1 MNDNA
6 KIPHIKSVETRHLEE
21 RETLFRGLHGLDR
34 RAFLKV
40 STGAMAA
47 AVAAGASNHFHSFL
61 PVNVAFAA
69 EGGAGQGFT
78 FAYISDSHLYVK
90 KTNERFV
97 RQLLRAV
104 DDINSLDPQPDFV
117 LYGGDLAQ
125 LGRKEEL
132 DLGAQILKSIKA
144 PVRMMV
150 GEHDWYFDM
159 GHRWNELFGA
169 QTYSFDHKGVHF
181 VVLMSVQEK
190 DFWTARGMDAA
201 ERMHTVAGL
210 DNAVQSAFEDGA
222 PEREWLRKDLEKG

>member
-1 MNDNA
+1 MKDDA

-21 RETLFRGLHGLDR
+21 RETLFRGLHNLDR
-34 RAFLKV
+34 RSFLKV

-61 PVNVAFAA
+61 PVNVAFGA
-69 EGGAGQGFT
+69 EAGAGQGFT

-117 LYGGDLAQ
+117 FYGGDLAQ

-144 PVRMMV
+144 PVHMMV

-159 GHRWNELFGA
+159 GHRA
-169 QTYSFDHKGVHF
+169 QRGLGNMT
-181 VVLMSVQEK
+181 VL
-190 DFWTARGMDAA
+190 G
-201 ERMHTVAGL
+201 
-210 DNAVQSAFEDGA
+210 GA
-222 PEREWLRKDLEKG
+222 PEMRAIRERH

>member
-1 MNDNA
+1 MNDDA

-21 RETLFRGLHGLDR
+21 RETLFRGLHNLDR
-34 RAFLKV
+34 RSFLKV

-47 AVAAGASNHFHSFL
+47 AVAAGASHHFHSFR

-69 EGGAGQGFT
+69 EAGAGQGFT

-117 LYGGDLAQ
+117 FYGGDLAQ

-144 PVRMMV
+144 PVHMMV

-169 QTYSFDHKGVHF
+169 QD
-181 VVLMSVQEK
+181 
-190 DFWTARGMDAA
+190 
-201 ERMHTVAGL
+201 
-210 DNAVQSAFEDGA
+210 
-222 PEREWLRKDLEKG
+222 RKS